1 MGNFDA
7 TIFIHA
13 GYVAFTYALVAW
25 GATYYRQFL
34 DDLDIKEAVRMGED
48 VYFAYDP
55 LGILI
60 ILVLCVFFLTFA
72 ALALYVFPL
81 EIRYYV
87 IPLAFAVNIVQL
99 VYRYH
104 RQRLSIKTLG
114 IVGKS
119 VFDSKFRV
127 APYRAIKR
135 LETQRDLLWNVLVIH
150 FYDTGNRGELMELHV
165 RIFRQPFPRIIS
177 FIEAN
182 TGLIAEEITKQKQK
196 YDDPGATGK
205 YL

>member
-13 GYVAFTYALVAW
+13 SYVAFVYALVAW
-25 GATYYRQFL
+25 GATYYRQLL
-34 DDLDIKEAVRMGED
+34 DDIDVKEAVKMGED
-48 VYFAYDP
+48 VYLAYDP
-55 LGILI
+55 LGVLI
-60 ILVLCVFFLTFA
+60 VLVLCIFFLTFA

-87 IPLAFAVNIVQL
+87 IPLAFVVNIVQL
-99 VYRYH
+99 SYRYH
-104 RQRLSIKTLG
+104 RQRLLVKTLG

-135 LETQRDLLWNVLVIH
+135 MAVQREPLWNVLILH
-150 FYDTGNRGELMELHV
+150 FYDTGSRGELAELHV
-165 RIFRQPFPRIIS
+165 RISKRSFPRIVS
-177 FIEAN
+177 FVEAN
-182 TGLIAEEITKQKQK
+182 TGLTAEELTKPKQH
-196 YDDPGATGK
+196 YDDPGTTDT

>member
-1 MGNFDA
+1 MGNFDV

-34 DDLDIKEAVRMGED
+34 DDLDVKEAVKMGED

-99 VYRYH
+99 LYRYH
-104 RQRLSIKTLG
+104 RQRLVVKTLG

-135 LETQRDLLWNVLVIH
+135 LAIERDTLWNVLVLS
-150 FYDTGNRGELMELHV
+150 FYDTGNRGELMELRV
-165 RIFRQPFPRIIS
+165 RVFKQSFPRIVA
-177 FIEAN
+177 FLEAH
-182 TGLIAEEITKQKQK
+182 TGLTAEEITQQKQH
-196 YDDPGATGK
+196 YDDPGATGN